1 MVFTVNCP
9 TLAAPTGGSAALA
22 AKGVALVTL
31 GWCHSSDGTPS
42 VSPYGLPAPPPGSRG
57 SLAAPFGGG
66 APRSESR

>member
-31 GWCHSSDGTPS
+31 GWWHSTNNTPS
-42 VSPYGLPAPPPGSRG
+42 VSLCSTAPPLGSRG
-57 SLAAPFGGG
+57 SLAAPSGGG